1 MSLINPFR
9 VMIQTELNKIE
20 GLEAGKII
28 SDDAIQQ
35 GVYHYGYEVSSS
47 IISKNI
53 GYDND
58 NMVLQ
63 ITGYLTTKGD
73 TLAKFDQFTDEVC
86 KALSRLNVKF
96 TTKDI
101 TTYDTTRKTL
111 ISGTVVLNTLDKTL
125 R

>member
-1 MSLINPFR
+1 MSLINQFR
-9 VMIQTELNKIE
+9 VMIQNELTKIK
-20 GLEAGKII
+20 GLEPGKII
-28 SDDAIQQ
+28 SDDTIQT
-35 GVYHYGYEVSSS
+35 GVFHYGYEVSSS
-47 IISKNI
+47 VISKNI

-58 NMVLQ
+58 NMVLT

-73 TLAKFDQFTDEVC
+73 SLEKFDGYTDQICE
-86 KALSRLNVKF
+86 ALSRLNVK
-96 TTKDI
+96 TTTQDI

>member
-1 MSLINPFR
+1 MSLINKFR
-9 VMIQTELNKIE
+9 IMIQTELNKID
-20 GLEAGKII
+20 GLDAGKII
-28 SDDAIQQ
+28 SDDTIVQ
-35 GVYHYGYEVSSS
+35 GQYHYGYEVSSS
-47 IISKNI
+47 VISKNI

-63 ITGYLTTKGD
+63 VTGYLTTKGGD
-73 TLAKFDQFTDEVC
+73 LETFDRYTDLVC
-86 KALSRLNVKF
+86 NALSSLNIKF

-111 ISGTVVLNTLDKTL
+111 ISGNVVLNTLDKTL